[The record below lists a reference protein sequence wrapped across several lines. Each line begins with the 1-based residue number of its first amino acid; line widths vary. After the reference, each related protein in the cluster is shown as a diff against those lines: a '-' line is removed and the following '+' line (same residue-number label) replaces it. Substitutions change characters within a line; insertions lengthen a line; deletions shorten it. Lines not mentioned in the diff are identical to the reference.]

1 MASYATTD
9 IRNFALCGHGDAGKT
24 SLAEAMLMKA
34 GLLTRQGRVPEG
46 NTVSDF
52 DPDEQERQHS
62 IDTSIMHLDW
72 KGKRFNLLDAPG
84 RPEFFGKTIEALAAV
99 ETVAIVINA
108 SSGIGINARRV
119 WLEAEAQGLG
129 RIVIVNKMDHEN
141 LDPAALLE
149 DLRTAFGERLIP
161 ANLPVG
167 HGTSFSGVVPTLVL
181 PSDIPGEVADEA
193 QEVHESIMEA
203 VIEADD
209 DVLERYLG
217 GEEIAP
223 DELSSVVTKAIVT
236 GTVVPVLYTSAEKN
250 IGVEELLDFVA
261 TALPSPEGKIHR
273 TIYEGKEGE
282 EEIEKISDSPLAAQ
296 VFKIMTD
303 DYVGKICFLRVFS
316 GEIKAEGTV
325 FNPKTGKSEKVKE
338 LFQMQGKEQTPV
350 TSLIAGDIGAVPK
363 LETLSIGDTVCADSE
378 ICRIAKPVF
387 PTPMVAAAVEP
398 KSRGDEG
405 KIGSSL
411 ARLEEE
417 DQTFHQERRSDT
429 HQLVVTGMSTLH
441 LNVMLSRMKRRFN
454 VEVDTAPP
462 KIAYRETLIGKG
474 ESKYRHK
481 KQTGGAGQ
489 FAEVHLRVEAQER
502 GAGFEFAN
510 EVVGGNIPFQFIPSC
525 EKGIRALLDHGV
537 IAGYPV
543 VDVKATVFDG
553 KHHPVDSK
561 DIAFQIAARNAFKEA
576 VRGAKP
582 VLLEPVM
589 DIEILLPPD
598 KMGDITGDLNS
609 RRGRITGMDTVAGM
623 QQIQAQAPQSELL
636 SYAADLQSMTGGEG
650 SYTMTFSHYEA
661 VPTHIAKEIIAAH
674 KDTDED

>member
-1 MASYATTD
+1 
-9 IRNFALCGHGDAGKT
+9 
-24 SLAEAMLMKA
+24 
-34 GLLTRQGRVPEG
+34 
-46 NTVSDF
+46 
-52 DPDEQERQHS
+52 
-62 IDTSIMHLDW
+62 
-72 KGKRFNLLDAPG
+72 
-84 RPEFFGKTIEALAAV
+84 
-99 ETVAIVINA
+99 
-108 SSGIGINARRV
+108 
-119 WLEAEAQGLG
+119 
-129 RIVIVNKMDHEN
+129 
-141 LDPAALLE
+141 
-149 DLRTAFGERLIP
+149 
-161 ANLPVG
+161 
-167 HGTSFSGVVPTLVL
+167 
-181 PSDIPGEVADEA
+181 
-193 QEVHESIMEA
+193 MEA

-209 DVLERYLG
+209 DILERYLG
-217 GEEIAP
+217 GEEIGA
-223 DELSSVVTKAIVT
+223 DELSNVVAKAIAT

-250 IGVEELLDFVA
+250 IGVEEAMDFIA
-261 TALPSPEGKIHR
+261 GSLPSPEGKINR
-273 TIYEGKEGE
+273 TIYKGKEGD
-282 EEIEKISDSPLAAQ
+282 EEIEKITDSPLASQ

-303 DYVGKICFLRVFS
+303 DYVGKICFVRVFS
-316 GEIKAEGTV
+316 GEIKAEGSV
-325 FNPKTGKSEKVKE
+325 FNPKTGKPEKVKE
-338 LFQMQGKEQTPV
+338 LFQMQGKEQSPA
-350 TSLIAGDIGAVPK
+350 SQLIAGDIGAIPK
-363 LETLSIGDTVCADSE
+363 LETLSIGDTICADSE
-378 ICRIAKPVF
+378 VCRIAKPQF
-387 PTPMVAAAVEP
+387 PMPMVAVAVEP

-429 HQLVVTGMSTLH
+429 RQLVVTGMSTLH

-454 VEVDTAPP
+454 VDVDTAPP
-462 KIAYRETLIGKG
+462 RIAYRETLTGQG

-510 EVVGGNIPFQFIPSC
+510 EVVGGSIPGQFIPSC
-525 EKGIRALLDHGV
+525 EKGIRALLDDGV

-543 VDVKATVFDG
+543 VDVKATVYDG

-589 DIEILLPPD
+589 DVEILLPPD

-609 RRGRITGMDTVAGM
+609 RRGRIMGMDTVAGM
-623 QQIQAQAPQSELL
+623 QQIKAQAPQAELL

-650 SYTMTFSHYEA
+650 SYTMEFSHYEV
-661 VPTHIAKEIIAAH
+661 VPSHIADRIIAAH